1 MPYKDI
7 INAAHYYVNQG
18 LPIIPLCTS
27 DHEFATNKHKATCN
41 CAGKIPIIAGW
52 QNRKDTTEEHV
63 TEWVSQFRKFN
74 VGLPMGEASGYC
86 GIDVDGAT
94 GEDLLREM
102 SNGDLPDTWEFTTGT
117 GRRLLYSIPV
127 GMPTK
132 KFKKTGVK
140 GEHDECALLATGQQ
154 TVLPPSIHFTGR
166 IYTWVD
172 NHSPDSI
179 DCAPAPRWL
188 LSLIKADAPRIL
200 VSKPQGP
207 QELNLEDEFVGEEFD
222 DYLPEDLC
230 EIKETSVKAQ
240 KGASST
246 STVDSIIYQVIS
258 AGGRDDAMT
267 KIVGHFLSKPEYRA
281 MPKEVFM
288 NFMHDYNSR
297 YMDPALEDEAVT
309 IKVNYFSELEAQKSA
324 MYKEQ
329 KTERK
334 FQASNTAQLV
344 MNLMKD
350 QELLMIDYELKSNTF
365 YTCNPNKGPWA
376 IRSGSYLQS
385 IRAIVRKYIRL
396 PQYGDPSWDKEH
408 YINET
413 LAAVKDLMLSN
424 SAREEIS
431 FDLHDNQEI
440 LKKYI
445 VLNGKLLDWKA
456 GKLLP
461 WDPSYRATINFDIDF
476 DADAVCPNWLAYMEE
491 WLPDVGSRD
500 LMQEFLGYCLIPDTK
515 LESFLIL
522 TGSGSNGKSMLLN
535 FFKGIFGDS
544 CSSLSTAKMTE
555 RFGKSAL
562 LGRLV
567 NICTEDEGENGYLKH
582 TDEIKALVSGEE
594 MFAEFKGKDP
604 FKFRNIAR
612 LIFATNNIPKTRD
625 RTHGWYR
632 RQIIINFPNRFAKD
646 MNKAREMEYNM
657 QEEKSGIFNWMVDGL
672 RRVMN
677 RGDLVVPDSVQANLE
692 EFKAVNDPLE
702 GFLRECTRAMVTA
715 DYPGG
720 KEMKRI
726 GLSTSLLYRV
736 YEFWC
741 EDNYGE
747 KSKQLKMVQRN
758 FTERIHKEKGYAK
771 DKGQCIIKGDNK
783 QQCFFGMT
791 LDLKDLDM
799 RERMIDAF
807 KGYGA
812 AENEA
817 KLRDHIM
824 LMTKEDAHV

>member
-1 MPYKDI
+1 MPYK
-7 INAAHYYVNQG
+7 NVVAAAHYYVGQG
-18 LPIIPLCTS
+18 LPIIPVCS
-27 DHEFATNKHKATCN
+27 HDHEFVTEKHKTMCN
-41 CAGKIPIIAGW
+41 CAGKIPLIAGW
-52 QNRKDTTEEHV
+52 QSKKDTTDAQVH
-63 TEWVSQFRKFN
+63 EWISQFKKFN
-74 VGLPMGEASGYC
+74 IGLPMGEASGYC
-86 GIDVDGAT
+86 GIDIDGAS
-94 GEDLLREM
+94 GEALLQEM
-102 SNGDLPDTWEFTTGT
+102 SHGDLPDTWEFTTGG

-154 TVLPPSIHFTGR
+154 TVLPPSVHYTGS
-166 IYTWVD
+166 IYTWTD
-172 NHSPDSI
+172 KRSPNDL

-188 LSLIKADAPRIL
+188 LELIKLEKP
-200 VSKPQGP
+200 VVGSKPAAPKG
-207 QELNLEDEFVGEEFD
+207 LNMADEFEAEEFIGFI
-222 DYLPEDLC
+222 PADLADL
-230 EIKETSVKAQ
+230 KETEVKAQ
-240 KGASST
+240 KKSSS
-246 STVDSIIYQVIS
+246 STVDAIIYQVVS

-288 NFMHDYNSR
+288 NFMHDYNRR
-297 YMDPALEDEAVT
+297 YMDPVLEDEAVVV
-309 IKVNYFSELEAQKSA
+309 KVNYFSEIEAQKSA
-324 MYKEQ
+324 MYKDQ
-329 KTERK
+329 QTERK
-334 FQASNTAQLV
+334 FQASNAAQMI
-344 MNLMKD
+344 MNLMKE
-350 QELLMIDYELKSNTF
+350 QELLMIDFELKSGTF
-365 YTCNPNKGPWA
+365 YTCNPNQGPWA
-376 IRSGSYLQS
+376 IRSGAYLQS

-413 LAAVKDLMLSN
+413 LAAVKDLMLSG
-424 SAREEIS
+424 SARVERS
-431 FDLHDNQEI
+431 FDLHDNQET

-445 VLNGKLLDWKA
+445 VVKGKLLDWKA

-461 WDPSYRATINFDIDF
+461 WNPEYRATINFDIDYDV
-476 DADAVCPNWLAYMEE
+476 DAACPHWLSYMKE
-491 WLPDVGSRD
+491 WLPDEGSRD

-535 FFKGIFGDS
+535 FFKGMFKDC

-555 RFGKSAL
+555 RFGKATL
-562 LGRLV
+562 QGKLV

-594 MFAEFKGKDP
+594 MVAEYKGKDP

-657 QEEKSGIFNWMVDGL
+657 IQETSGIFNWMLEGL
-672 RRVMN
+672 RRVMD
-677 RGDLVVPDSVQANLE
+677 RGDLVVPESVQQNQE
-692 EFKAVNDPLE
+692 EFKAINDPLE
-702 GFLRECTRAMVTA
+702 GFLRECTRPMVPK
-715 DYPGG
+715 DYPNE
-720 KEMKRI
+720 KVMKRV
-726 GLSTSLLYRV
+726 GMSTGLLYRV

-741 EDNYGE
+741 VDNYGE
-747 KSKQLKMVQRN
+747 KSRQLQMVQRN

-771 DKGQCIIKGDNK
+771 DKGTCIIRGDGP
-783 QQCFFGMT
+783 QQCFLGLT
-791 LDLKDLDM
+791 LDIKDHDL
-799 RERMIDAF
+799 RERMIEAF

-812 AENEA
+812 AEQEA
-817 KLRDHIM
+817 KLSDFIQKM
-824 LMTKEDAHV
+824 P